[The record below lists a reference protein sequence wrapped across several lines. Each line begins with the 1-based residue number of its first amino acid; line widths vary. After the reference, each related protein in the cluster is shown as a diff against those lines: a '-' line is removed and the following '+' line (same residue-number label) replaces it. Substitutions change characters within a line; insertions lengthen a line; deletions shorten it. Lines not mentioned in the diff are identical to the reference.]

1 MHNEFRLTSFVNG
14 DRAPDVLERHP
25 NFSIMEL
32 TSAQIGGRLLSPRR
46 GGAVQIAPTREEIKE
61 EERTMDEQF
70 QTLTTGIVVG
80 EERLDRAWRE
90 AEFQRKPPY
99 QMI

>member
-1 MHNEFRLTSFVNG
+1 
-14 DRAPDVLERHP
+14 
-25 NFSIMEL
+25 
-32 TSAQIGGRLLSPRR
+32 
-46 GGAVQIAPTREEIKE
+46 
-61 EERTMDEQF
+61 MDEQF